1 MPDEWGCVVNRYQKI
16 LRAIFST
23 EEWEIVLRDERFR
36 KEFETMASVDDF
48 ERLAGY
54 GDHLIMAEVL
64 DTIGVAH

>member
-1 MPDEWGCVVNRYQKI
+1 MNRYQKI

-23 EEWEIVLRDERFR
+23 EEWEVLVRDERFR
-36 KEFETMASVDDF
+36 KEFDEMASVDEF

-64 DTIGVAH
+64 ETIGVAH